1 MSARAFRRKMQK
13 LDKQEDLKDRLKK
26 AYEEQKEMEKVVI
39 DAVRDAEK
47 YTKHHITG
55 ELYTATAVILR
66 KPPYRW
72 PAAKV
77 MRLLEAIGG
86 VINDLNDKII
96 SDADLVTEGERW
108 GIRVM
113 WDGDHKFIEGISEFE
128 EAEG

>member
-26 AYEEQKEMEKVVI
+26 AYEEQKEMEKVI
-39 DAVRDAEK
+39 LDAVRDAEK

-86 VINDLNDKII
+86 GNKRP
-96 SDADLVTEGERW
+96 ERQDHQRCRP
-108 GIRVM
+108 GNRGRAM
-113 WDGDHKFIEGISEFE
+113 GNQGDVGRGSQIH
-128 EAEG
+128 